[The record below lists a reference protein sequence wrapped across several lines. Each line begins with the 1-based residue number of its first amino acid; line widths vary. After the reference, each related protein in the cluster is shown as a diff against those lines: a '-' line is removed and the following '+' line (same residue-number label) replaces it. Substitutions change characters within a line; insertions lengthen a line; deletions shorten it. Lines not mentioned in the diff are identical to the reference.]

1 MIQFPYPRLNQMF
14 DALRDETLPQE
25 ELARRFD
32 VSTRTVRTDIN
43 ALNDILLHYGAQF
56 VHQRGSGYRLTIS
69 DERRFAALEQQDA
82 RSNALPRTA
91 KDRVTQLLL
100 RFLAQDEAC
109 KLDDIADGW
118 FVSRASLQS
127 DMAEVRDVAAKY
139 GLTIESKPHH
149 GMRLFGS
156 ENAVRACLA
165 NILFQHFSSEGLAS
179 ELQAMALPGVDLACL
194 REQLH
199 GIIQQ
204 YQIRMTDE
212 GELHLLIY
220 CAIIIQRIRTGHPLE
235 EFSASDADA
244 QLKQAAAQMAVFL
257 RQQAGHGIPPAE
269 IDYLSI
275 QIAAR
280 RMTDATNLRQD
291 SQDEN
296 RALVDYILGYINE
309 HYNYDLRAD
318 EQLQSDLLS
327 HIATMMTRAKYQIN
341 MPNPL
346 LEHIKQHY
354 PLAYDV
360 TLAAVSSWEKNVPY
374 TITDNEIG
382 YLVLHIGVGLER
394 HYDIGYE
401 RHPQAL
407 LVCDSGISTVRLL
420 EAKIK
425 REFPQLVVREVDSLR
440 EYEKL
445 EQVEED
451 FVISTVK
458 IAEKNKPVVLV
469 APFPTSFQLEQ
480 LGKLVLID
488 RTGPYML
495 DKFFDAA
502 HFCIIDTPITQ
513 AELFSRLCRQ
523 LEEEGYVGA
532 DFHPSLLEREGIV
545 STMLGEGIA
554 LPHSL
559 GLLAKQTVVYTVLAP
574 QGIAWGAGETA
585 YVIFLL
591 AISMQDYEEAMTI
604 YDLFVTFMRE
614 RAVSRLLASKDFE
627 QFRLVA
633 KDCLGR
639 S

>member
-1 MIQFPYPRLNQMF
+1 MIQFPYPRLNQLF
-14 DALRDETLPQE
+14 DALRGETLPQE

-43 ALNDILLHYGAQF
+43 ALNEILLHYGAQF
-56 VHQRGSGYRLTIS
+56 VHQRGSGYRLDIT
-69 DERRFAALEQQDA
+69 DESRFAALEQQQDM
-82 RSNALPRTA
+82 RSNTLPRTA
-91 KDRVTQLLL
+91 RDRVVHLLL

-127 DMAEVRDVAAKY
+127 DMAEVREIAAKY

-165 NILFQHFSSEGLAS
+165 NMLFQFQSGDDFLP
-179 ELQAMALPGVDLACL
+179 ELHALALPGVDLLQL

-199 GIIQQ
+199 AVIQQ
-204 YQIRMTDE
+204 HQIRMTDE
-212 GELHLLIY
+212 GEQHLMIY
-220 CAIIIQRIRTGHPLE
+220 CGIIVQRIRAGHLLG
-235 EFSASDADA
+235 EFSASDVEPA
-244 QLKQAAAQMAVFL
+244 LKLAAAQMIEIL
-257 RQQAGHGIPPAE
+257 QRQTGCEIPQAE
-269 IDYLSI
+269 LDYLSV

-280 RMTDATNLRQD
+280 RMTDGANLQPGG
-291 SQDEN
+291 QDEN
-296 RALVDYILGYINE
+296 RALVDYILGFINDR
-309 HYNYDLRAD
+309 YNYDLRED
-318 EQLQSDLLS
+318 EQLRSDLLS

-360 TLAAVSSWEKNVPY
+360 TLAAVSSWEKDVPY

-425 REFPQLVVREVDSLR
+425 REFPQLMVRQVDSLR

-445 EQVEED
+445 EQIEED

-458 IAEKNKPVVLV
+458 VAEKNKPVVLV

-480 LGKLVLID
+480 LAKQVLID
-488 RTGPYML
+488 RTRPYMM
-495 DKFFDAA
+495 DKFFDET
-502 HFCIIDTPITQ
+502 HFCIIDKPITQ
-513 AELFSRLCRQ
+513 AELFNRLCRQ
-523 LEEEGYVGA
+523 LEQEGYIGG
-532 DFHPSLLEREGIV
+532 DFHPSLVEREGIV
-545 STMLGEGIA
+545 STMLG
-554 LPHSL
+554 
-559 GLLAKQTVVYTVLAP
+559 LLAKKTVVYTVLAP
-574 QGIAWGAGETA
+574 QGIAWGPGETA

-627 QFRLVA
+627 QFRSVA
-633 KDCLGR
+633 KDCLSR